1 MLPLFAVDAR
11 AQIFVDLRTASWRGT
26 SDATWS
32 TEANWS
38 PPWDPARDYN
48 LGKRETEVKTI
59 WTHMVFGTEGTRIS
73 TNDVAAFAPSTSIGV
88 IAFAASGYAVGGL
101 PITTGVCQLS
111 SDFASGTSE
120 LSLDIPTTCLPNERV
135 LRAEGGGVLIFS
147 GTWPGSPILKVG
159 SGAMRLTRDNS
170 MSDQIEILEGTL
182 QINGTYANAPVMLNG
197 GRLAG
202 TGRVGTVTV
211 NTGGIS
217 PGLSAGILTTGSVT
231 FTAGTDLVVEL
242 NGVAAGSGYDQL
254 AVVGTATLSGAAL
267 QTTLGFSPSTSV
279 ATIFTVVSNDGT
291 DPIVGTFAGLS
302 EGALL
307 TLGGR
312 SLRVSYVG
320 GDGNDVTLTVLPV
333 PATLVIGPA
342 ALASMTAGVAV
353 SQALSVTSGTGPYSF
368 AVTGG
373 TLPAGLAL
381 SAAGALSGTPTT
393 PGAYNVTITAT
404 DSLSNTGS
412 RTYSGAIGSAAA
424 VVTISPSTLP
434 PMRVGRAF
442 SQTLTATGGTAPYS
456 FAATA
461 GAVPAG
467 LALSAGGALTGTPTS
482 AGAYTVTVTV
492 TDSGIVA
499 TGSSVATIAST
510 ANATYTGTVG
520 PAVATLTVSPSTLPA
535 FTVGSVVSVSLA
547 AAGGVGPYTFVV
559 STGSPPAGLSL
570 SAAGLLAGTPTAA
583 GAYSMS
589 ITATDANGDT
599 GLHVFTGTIA
609 PAPVP
614 ALPLWALLLLSG
626 ILLGVSRQRMA

>member
-1 MLPLFAVDAR
+1 MLPLFAADAR
-11 AQIFVDLRTASWRGT
+11 AQIFVDIRTADWRGT
-26 SDATWS
+26 AGATWS
-32 TEANWS
+32 TEAHWS
-38 PPWDPARDYN
+38 PPWDPSRDYSAP
-48 LGKRETEVKTI
+48 LPAQQII
-59 WTHMVFGTEGTRIS
+59 WTRMMFGPAGARGS
-73 TNDVAAFAPSTSIGV
+73 TNDVTTIRSSISV
-88 IAFAASGYAVGGL
+88 IEFTASGYTVSGL
-101 PITTGVCQLS
+101 PIATGVCELS
-111 SDFASGTSE
+111 SNFASGTSE
-120 LSLDIPTTCLPNERV
+120 LSLDIPTTCLFNDGRV

-182 QINGTYANAPVMLNG
+182 QISGSYANAPVMLNG

-202 TGRVGTVTV
+202 TGRVGTVTL

-231 FTAGTDLVVEL
+231 FTAGTDLVSEL
-242 NGVAAGSGYDQL
+242 NGEAAGSGYDQL
-254 AVVGTATLSGAAL
+254 AVVGTTTLSGATL
-267 QTTLGFSPSTSV
+267 QATFGFSPSTSV
-279 ATIFTVVSNDGT
+279 ATTFTIIANDGV
-291 DPIVGTFAGLS
+291 DQIVGTFAGLS

-333 PATLVIGPA
+333 PVTLTLSPSS
-342 ALASMTAGVAV
+342 LAGMTAGTATAQTITA
-353 SQALSVTSGTGPYSF
+353 SPGTAPYTF

-373 TLPAGLAL
+373 TLPAGLTL
-381 SAAGALSGTPTT
+381 SAAGMLSGTPTT
-393 PGAYNVTITAT
+393 AGAYNMTVTAT
-404 DSLSNTGS
+404 DSLANTGT
-412 RTYSGAIGSAAA
+412 RAYSGTIGSAVAPITLA
-424 VVTISPSTLP
+424 PSTLP
-434 PMRVGRAF
+434 AMRVGAAF
-442 SQTLTATGGTAPYS
+442 SQTFTASGGTPPYA
-456 FAATA
+456 FAVS
-461 GAVPAG
+461 GGSLPAG
-467 LALSAGGALTGTPTS
+467 LALATGGALTGTPTT
-482 AGAYTVTVTV
+482 AGAYTVTITV
-492 TDSGIVA
+492 TDSGVVA

-510 ANATYTGTVG
+510 ASATYSGTVE
-520 PAVATLTVSPSTLPA
+520 PAVATLTLSPSTLPA
-535 FTVGSVVSVSLA
+535 LTVGSVVSVSLA

-570 SAAGLLAGTPTAA
+570 SATGLLAGTPTAA
-583 GAYSMS
+583 GAYNMS

-626 ILLGVSRQRMA
+626 ILLAMSRQRMA